1 MKSNQEI
8 LNEIGRKLIQ
18 ECFDPT
24 YANME
29 SLRKKENPPQLF
41 KDYVEVLSKIDDESF
56 RILQRYMKNTLGN
69 FLFDVLRVFEENEQ
83 FKIVYEQ
90 EGQQVDL
97 NKISE
102 MLKAEPIIE
111 GGWIERFS
119 KELKNDSPE

>member
-8 LNEIGRKLIQ
+8 LNEIGKKLIE

-29 SLRKKENPPQLF
+29 SLRKKENPPELF
-41 KDYVEVLSKIDDESF
+41 KEYVDLLKKIDDDNF
-56 RILQRYMKNTLGN
+56 HVLQRYMKDALGN
-69 FLFDVLRVFEENEQ
+69 FLFDILRVFEENEQ
-83 FKIVYEQ
+83 FKLVYE
-90 EGQQVDL
+90 EGGQQVNL
-97 NKISE
+97 NNISE